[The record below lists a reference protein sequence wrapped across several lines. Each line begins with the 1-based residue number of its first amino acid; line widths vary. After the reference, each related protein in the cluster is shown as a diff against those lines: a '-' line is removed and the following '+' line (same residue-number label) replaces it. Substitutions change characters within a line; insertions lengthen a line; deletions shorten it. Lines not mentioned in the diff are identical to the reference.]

1 MELKYNVT
9 GADRKRLVNLIA
21 EITGCDAKYFGAPTF
36 AYEVDCF
43 TIDKNGSVTFDD
55 RADSEEIEQIIE
67 RLCEAGFTAEKA
79 EPDESRICISMPKS
93 LFTDTA
99 LENLKSLVTAKGA
112 LIRKAICAAEL
123 PILIEEDKVCFPWF
137 KSNADPAEVK
147 AYEAFICKL
156 CEMARNQKRVNATE
170 KPTDNEK
177 YAFRCFLLRL
187 GFIGAEYKETRK
199 ILLRNLTGS
208 SAFKSGQRSEV
219 ESCE

>member
-1 MELKYNVT
+1 MELKYNAT
-9 GADRKRLVNLIA
+9 GADRKRLVHLIS
-21 EITGCDAKYFGAPTF
+21 EITGCDAKYLGAPTF

-43 TIDKNGSVTFDD
+43 TIDKNGSVSFDN
-55 RADSEEIEQIIE
+55 RAESEEIGQIIE
-67 RLCEAGFTAEKA
+67 RLYEEGFTAENA

-112 LIRKAICAAEL
+112 LIRKAICTTEL

-137 KSNADPAEVK
+137 KSDADPAEVK

-187 GFIGAEYKETRK
+187 GFIGAEFKTERK

>member
-21 EITGCDAKYFGAPTF
+21 EITGCDVKYLGAPTF

-67 RLCEAGFTAEKA
+67 RLYEAGFTAEKA

-187 GFIGAEYKETRK
+187 GFIGAEFKTERK
-199 ILLRNLTGS
+199 ILLRNLAGS
-208 SAFKSGQRSEV
+208 SAFKSGQPKEV
-219 ESCE
+219 EVCE

>member
-1 MELKYNVT
+1 MELKYHVT
-9 GADRKRLVNLIA
+9 GADRKHLVNIIA
-21 EITGCDAKYFGAPTF
+21 EITGCDAKYLGAPTF
-36 AYEVDCF
+36 AYEADCF
-43 TIDKNGSVTFDD
+43 TIDKNGSVFFDD
-55 RADSEEIEQIIE
+55 RADSEEIGQIIE
-67 RLCEAGFTAEKA
+67 RLYEAGFTAENAK
-79 EPDESRICISMPKS
+79 PDESRICISMPKS

-112 LIRKAICAAEL
+112 LIRKAICATEL

-137 KSNADPAEVK
+137 KGDAAPVEVK

-170 KPTDNEK
+170 TPIDNEK

-199 ILLRNLTGS
+199 ILLLNLTGS
-208 SAFKSGQRSEV
+208 SAFKSGHPKEV
-219 ESCE
+219 TSCE

>member
-21 EITGCDAKYFGAPTF
+21 EITGCDAKYLGAPTF
-36 AYEVDCF
+36 AYEVECF
-43 TIDKNGSVTFDD
+43 TINKNGSVTLDD
-55 RADSEEIEQIIE
+55 RAYSEEIEQIIE
-67 RLCEAGFTAEKA
+67 RLYEAGFTAENA

-99 LENLKSLVTAKGA
+99 LENLKAIVAAKGNLIKKA
-112 LIRKAICAAEL
+112 LGTDEL
-123 PILIEEDKVCFPWF
+123 PVEVTDTKVSFPWF
-137 KSNADPAEVK
+137 AGTPTPEELK
-147 AYEAFICKL
+147 AYDTFICKL

-208 SAFKSGQRSEV
+208 SAFKSGQQSEV